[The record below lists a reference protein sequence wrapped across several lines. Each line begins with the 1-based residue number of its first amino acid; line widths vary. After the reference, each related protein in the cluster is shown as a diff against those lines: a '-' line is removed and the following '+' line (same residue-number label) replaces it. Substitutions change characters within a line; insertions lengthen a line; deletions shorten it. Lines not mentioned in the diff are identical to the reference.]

1 MSSTNATATASD
13 ALEAAH
19 PSSEAGPTMAYAPPL
34 AAAASRTSTD
44 TENFTR
50 INSLLLLLLLL
61 VVNRLGSPPSRLDDE
76 DGALVA
82 LMAVT

>member
-1 MSSTNATATASD
+1 MSSTNATATASE

-50 INSLLLLLLLL
+50 INPLLLLLL
-61 VVNRLGSPPSRLDDE
+61 VVRRLGSPPSRLDDE

-82 LMAVT
+82 LMAMT

>member
-50 INSLLLLLLLL
+50 INPLLLLLL

>member
-1 MSSTNATATASD
+1 MSSTNASATASE

-50 INSLLLLLLLL
+50 INPLLLLL
-61 VVNRLGSPPSRLDDE
+61 VVRRLGSPPSRLDDE
-76 DGALVA
+76 VGTLVA